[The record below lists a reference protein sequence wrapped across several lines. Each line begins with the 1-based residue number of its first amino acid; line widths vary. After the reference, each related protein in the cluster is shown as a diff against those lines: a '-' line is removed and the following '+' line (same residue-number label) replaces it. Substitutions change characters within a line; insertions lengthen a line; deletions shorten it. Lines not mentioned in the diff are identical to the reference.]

1 MSYFGTSIN
10 DSPVVVVAAG
20 EAITSPAFLAI
31 SAAGKVAAAGTNAL
45 GIALPGND
53 EAVAAGDD
61 LDVQVK
67 DIGVW
72 TAGEAVAV
80 GDELAVGTGGKAAKA
95 TSGKF
100 ILAVALEAATKEG
113 QRIKVQIIKA
123 GYKPAS
129 A

>member
-10 DSPVVVVAAG
+10 ESPVIVVAAG
-20 EAITSPAFLAI
+20 EAIDSPAFLAI
-31 SAAGKVAAAGTNAL
+31 SATGKVAAAGTNAL

-61 LDVQVK
+61 IDIQIK
-67 DIGVW
+67 DIGIW

-80 GDELAVGTGGKAAKA
+80 GDELTVGAGGKAAKA
-95 TSGKF
+95 ISGKF
-100 ILAVALEAATKEG
+100 ILAVALEAAKEG
-113 QRIKVQIIKA
+113 QRIKVQIVKA